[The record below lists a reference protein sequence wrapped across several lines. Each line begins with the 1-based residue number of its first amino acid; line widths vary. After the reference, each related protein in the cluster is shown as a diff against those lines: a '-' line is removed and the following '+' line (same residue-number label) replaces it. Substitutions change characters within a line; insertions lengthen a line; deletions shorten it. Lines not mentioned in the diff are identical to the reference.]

1 MPKPRLIDVDLV
13 LETARTLSQELDR
26 PVSAQEIAE
35 KMGPDRVTKKL
46 WSRQAILAI
55 LNTTEEGRKHVEWYN
70 SVRRRRRPQTIICT
84 GDRRDDKI
92 IQWLR
97 SQKPPIV
104 GQVYTLKDL
113 TPEKIQNRLIISTL
127 IEPEVMVYARQIW
140 VITMPDGLSYD
151 RSPRK
156 DLLREATLN
165 GYVLKGTEAYWS

>member
-70 SVRRRRRPQTIICT
+70 SVRRRRKPQTIICT
-84 GDRRDDKI
+84 GDRKDDKI

-97 SQKPPIV
+97 SQKIV
-104 GQVYTLKDL
+104 GQVFTLKDL
-113 TPEKIQNRLIISTL
+113 TPERIQNRLIVTTVL
-127 IEPEVMVYARQIW
+127 EPEIVVYARQIW
-140 VITMPDGLSYD
+140 VVTMPDGLSYD

-156 DLLREATLN
+156 DLLRDAKLS
-165 GYVLKGTEAYWS
+165 GFVVKGTEAYWS